1 MQRVGSYKFLTKNQ
15 KYKIEQPE
23 LKNMTTEMKNTR
35 RNQQQDKWGKRTSAS
50 DVLSVSVLEDKIV
63 EISAMEQNKIFD
75 LWNNL
80 TGIYCIAQIPGI
92 AVS

>member
-1 MQRVGSYKFLTKNQ
+1 
-15 KYKIEQPE
+15 
-23 LKNMTTEMKNTR
+23 MKNTR

-50 DVLSVSVLEDKIV
+50 DVLSVSVLEDKVV

-92 AVS
+92 AVT